1 MTHSKKAHALGL
13 TDKDIIHNPKD
24 KSYRKFTT
32 PEKTY
37 QIDNFL
43 NLREIEHLK
52 KVFKKA
58 ANKTNIFDV
67 ISVFHNPL
75 EVDELDWLAKKI
87 HGFFPNTQRYVNI
100 NQDDKKQSSDFIMEQ
115 SHMFPAHTDSIIH
128 IENYVPYK
136 DLLLPLDSYADIKE
150 MFYTCKQRYYGR
162 ATSFRL
168 GNPDDVV
175 ALYSNSIQY
184 TKYEDYG
191 VEDIDYAGMDDFY
204 NSHLKNDKWTVEAWS
219 GLTLD
224 SVFDW
229 NIGSMIVMDPSTIH
243 GPTNYALSGGKGKLG
258 LTIRLFKYDP
268 TYKPST
274 VFSILDP

>member
-1 MTHSKKAHALGL
+1 MTHTRHQSKDVL
-13 TDKDIIHNPKD
+13 DMDIIHNKD
-24 KSYRKFTT
+24 EKGYKNFTNS
-32 PEKTY
+32 EKTY

-43 NLREIEHLK
+43 NLKEIEHLK

-67 ISVFHNPL
+67 ISIFHNPL
-75 EVDELDWLAKKI
+75 EVDELNWLAKKI
-87 HGFFPNTQRYVNI
+87 HEFFPNTQRYVNI
-100 NQDDKKQSSDFIMEQ
+100 NQDRKQQSSDFIMEQ

-191 VEDIDYAGMDDFY
+191 VEDVDYAGMEDFY
-204 NSHLKNDKWTVEAWS
+204 NSHLKNDKWTAEAWS

-243 GPTNYALSGGKGKLG
+243 GPTNYALSGGHGKLG
-258 LTIRLFKYDP
+258 LTIRLFKYNP

-274 VFSILDP
+274 VFSNLDT

>member
-1 MTHSKKAHALGL
+1 MYKKFAAA
-13 TDKDIIHNPKD
+13 D
-24 KSYRKFTT
+24 
-32 PEKTY
+32 KTY

-43 NLREIEHLK
+43 SQKEIEHLK
-52 KVFKKA
+52 KVFRQSL
-58 ANKTNIFDV
+58 NKTNIFDV
-67 ISVFHNPL
+67 IYIFHNPL
-75 EVDELDWLAKKI
+75 EVDELGWLQKKI
-87 HGFFPNTQRYVNI
+87 QNFFPNTHRYVNI
-100 NQDDKKQSSDFIMEQ
+100 NNDKKKQSSDFIMEQ

-136 DLLLPLDSYADIKE
+136 DLLIPLDSYSDIKE

-175 ALYSNSIQY
+175 ALYSNSVQY
-184 TKYEDYG
+184 TRYEDYG
-191 VEDIDYAGMDDFY
+191 VENVDYTGMEDFY
-204 NSHLKNDKWTVEAWS
+204 NSHLKNNKWTAEAWS

-243 GPTNYALSGGKGKLG
+243 GPTNYALSGGTGKLG
-258 LTIRLFKYDP
+258 LTVRLFKYDAA
-268 TYKPST
+268 YMPST
-274 VFSILDP
+274 VFSELE